1 MFIEK
6 FSNYILYEKRF
17 SVHTTE
23 AYLQDLNQ
31 FKAFL
36 SVRQLEFDTVN
47 YQDVREWL
55 VTLLQ
60 LCGPRTIN
68 RKLSS
73 LRAFY
78 KFLNREGLIENNP
91 LLQIKTLKMPKRLPD
106 YLEQD
111 DLNILLDSNTYFS
124 NDFQGLRNK
133 LIIELLFGT
142 GIRLSELLSL
152 NENDINL
159 YEENVLINGK
169 RNKQRL
175 VPLNKSL
182 IELIK
187 QYIREKHT
195 QGFDC
200 NLSVLILTDKG
211 EAAYSGL
218 IYRIVKKHLA
228 YITTRDKKSPHVLRH
243 SFATNLLNN
252 GADLNSIKEL
262 LGHSSLASTEVY
274 THNTVERL
282 KLIYKQAHPKA

>member
-31 FKAFL
+31 FQGFL
-36 SVRQLEFDTVN
+36 SLQQTELAAVN
-47 YQDVREWL
+47 YQDVRAWL
-55 VTLLQ
+55 VILLES
-60 LCGPRTIN
+60 CGPRTIN

-78 KFLNREGLIENNP
+78 KFLNREGLIDNNP
-91 LLQIKTLKMPKRLPD
+91 LLQIKTLKTPKRLPD

-111 DLNILLDSNTYFS
+111 DLNILLDSNMYFAS
-124 NDFQGLRNK
+124 DFQGLRDK

-152 NENDINL
+152 HEGDINL
-159 YEENVLINGK
+159 YEETVLITGK
-169 RNKQRL
+169 RSKQRL

-195 QGFDC
+195 KSFNC
-200 NLSVLILTDKG
+200 NLSVLILTDRG
-211 EAAYSGL
+211 EAAYPGL